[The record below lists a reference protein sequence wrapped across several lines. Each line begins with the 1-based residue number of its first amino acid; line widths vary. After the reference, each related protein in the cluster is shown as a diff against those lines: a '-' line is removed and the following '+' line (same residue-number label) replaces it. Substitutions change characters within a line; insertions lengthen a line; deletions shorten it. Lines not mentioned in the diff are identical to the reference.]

1 MREARHK
8 KEQQK
13 QSSLAAR
20 VGRRAATAEFARH

>member
-8 KEQQK
+8 KGEQK
-13 QSSLAAR
+13 QWPLAAG